1 MLECTDRTIIICAQN
16 YNLKSATLLGAGVPP
31 WNNECSRPLKN
42 ECSSSPP
49 KIIGAR
55 RALKIMSAHAPKI
68 MGARPHFS
76 REYFM
81 SLFFEIPFIFKCSFI
96 SSLIEC
102 SLNDECSRPLKN
114 RCSSSPPKI
123 IGARRAPENNGCA
136 RTHFFREAF
145 HELIS
150 FMSTLQLLTC
160 SLLICLWTMS
170 ACAPLNGECSCPPR
184 KLVLVE
190 HS

>member
-16 YNLKSATLLGAGVPP
+16 YNLKSATLLSAGVPP
-31 WNNECSRPLKN
+31 WNSECSRPLKN
-42 ECSSSPP
+42 ECSSSPQNNRCSSSP
-49 KIIGAR
+49 QNNECACPQNNGC
-55 RALKIMSAHAPKI
+55 AP
-68 MGARPHFS
+68 P
-76 REYFM
+76 
-81 SLFFEIPFIFKCSFI
+81 FFKGVLHELILWDSFHIQMCSFI

-123 IGARRAPENNGCA
+123 IGARRAPKIMGA
-136 RTHFFREAF
+136 RAPIFSGEHFMNLF
-145 HELIS
+145 LS
-150 FMSTLQLLTC
+150 CPLCNC
-160 SLLICLWTMS
+160 SLLVCLWTMS
-170 ACAPLNGECSCPPR
+170 ACAPLSGECSCPPR

>member
-16 YNLKSATLLGAGVPP
+16 YNLKSATLLSAGVPP
-31 WNNECSRPLKN
+31 WNNECSSSPLKN
-42 ECSSSPP
+42 ECSSSP
-49 KIIGAR
+49 
-55 RALKIMSAHAPKI
+55 LKNRCSSSPQNNECACPHKI

-81 SLFFEIPFIFKCSFI
+81 NLFFWDSFHIQMCSFI

-123 IGARRAPENNGCA
+123 IGARRAPKIMGA
-136 RTHFFREAF
+136 RAPIFSGEHFMN
-145 HELIS
+145 S
-150 FMSTLQLLTC
+150 FLSCPLCNCFLLV
-160 SLLICLWTMS
+160 CLWTMS
-170 ACAPLNGECSCPPR
+170 ACALLNGECSCPPR